1 MRPLDLVLQAHTP
14 TIYQHIKKKEENKY
28 AMMDQIDNWKKWDTI
43 WNNYR
48 IWNFERNSRS

>member
-48 IWNFERNSRS
+48 IWNFERNCRS